1 MYESKKTVLVHLAS
15 GIGNIVLATP
25 LLVALNQV
33 GCLVDLLLSADYP
46 GTADLFR
53 GWSVVGTVYEETVR
67 AMTEKKFDLIVP
79 AIPPFYWARF
89 KNLYPSGVR
98 VVQRPPDS
106 VFYQDEQEYY
116 LGLARQIGF
125 TDVPKPFYCLP
136 ISSSTSFGITHK
148 TLVLAPGSK
157 TGEMATKRWP
167 YFSQIAEAFPD
178 VAVVGTGDDLRGP
191 DGRSLRFPAHTRLFV
206 DQLSLRET
214 AELMASA
221 GAVLGNDSGLSHIAA
236 AVGTPTLM
244 LFGPTPHI
252 SLGQLAPNVK
262 VHRAGL
268 GCEPCW
274 FTNRFQACGGHIH
287 CLREIRMEH
296 VRKEIQSLAGL
307 G

>member
-1 MYESKKTVLVHLAS
+1 MVESKKTVLVHVAS
-15 GIGNIVLATP
+15 GVGNIVLATP
-25 LLVALNQV
+25 LLVALNQM
-33 GCLVDLLLSADYP
+33 GYLVDLLLSADYP

-53 GWSVVGTVYEETVR
+53 GWSVVRAVYEEAGR
-67 AMTEKKFDLIVP
+67 AMEENKTGLIIP

-89 KNLYPSGVR
+89 KNLYPRGAA
-98 VVQRPPDS
+98 VVPRPPDS
-106 VFYQDEQEYY
+106 FFYQDEQEYY
-116 LGLARQIGF
+116 LDFARQIGF
-125 TDVPKPFYCLP
+125 TGVPKPCYCLP
-136 ISSSTSFGITHK
+136 ISSSSSFGITHK

-191 DGRSLRFPAHTRLFV
+191 DGRSLRFPAHARLFV

-221 GAVLGNDSGLSHIAA
+221 GAALGNDSGLSHIAA

-268 GCEPCW
+268 GCDPCW

-287 CLREIRMEH
+287 CLHEIRVDD
-296 VRKEIQSLAGL
+296 VRKEIQSLTGL
-307 G
+307 C